1 MGIWASLKYAV
12 NSTIGTSKFKPINQ
26 IIDESCVVVA
36 SDELILK
43 TSKFKADNEE
53 GQNNI
58 TLFSIVAN
66 MNGTIR
72 VRLVSGMI
80 WGKGTKV
87 EIKVDGSTAGTF
99 NALSEDEDGTR
110 YIDFNVKRHQ
120 VISAFFTTTHDR
132 GYANVSFN
140 FCGHTMPAPSDGILI

>member
-1 MGIWASLKYAV
+1 MGLWASLKYAV

-43 TSKFKADNEE
+43 TSDFRANAEE

-58 TLFSIVAN
+58 TLFSVVAN

-72 VRLVSGMI
+72 VRLVSGII
-80 WGKGTKV
+80 WGGGSRV
-87 EIKVDGSTAGTF
+87 QIKVNGTVVGSF
-99 NALSEDEDGTR
+99 SALSENEDGTR

-120 VISAFFTTTHDR
+120 VISVFFTTTHDR
-132 GYANVSFN
+132 GYASVSFN
-140 FCGHTMPAPSDGILI
+140 FCGHTMPAPTDGILI